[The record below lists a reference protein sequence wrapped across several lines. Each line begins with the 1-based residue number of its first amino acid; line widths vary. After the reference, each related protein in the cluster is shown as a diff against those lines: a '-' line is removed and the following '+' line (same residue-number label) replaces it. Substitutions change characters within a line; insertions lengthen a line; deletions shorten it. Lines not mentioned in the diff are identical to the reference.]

1 MADRIPAFG
10 SIPPSVVCLAL
21 PARVFDGDGVTD
33 VHGAARADRGKR
45 HRGDHPLVRTR
56 DLVAAGV
63 VVTSVPVATCHL
75 LREIRP
81 EDMSGAARRRQVT
94 GSIASGAAP
103 GCR

>member
-1 MADRIPAFG
+1 
-10 SIPPSVVCLAL
+10 
-21 PARVFDGDGVTD
+21 
-33 VHGAARADRGKR
+33 
-45 HRGDHPLVRTR
+45 
-56 DLVAAGV
+56 V